1 MNWPLKPLGNFL
13 SESRIISTNPS
24 VERRIRV
31 RLNAE
36 GVEKR
41 PVVVERKG
49 VTRYFLRHSGQFI
62 YGKQNLHKGAFGVI
76 PKELDG
82 FESSS
87 DLPAFDVSE
96 DMRPKWIEYFFKQG
110 NCYKTLVAIA
120 KGAATKRIQPKAL
133 FDVHIPS
140 PPVHIQD
147 ELISQMDACCSE
159 QAKMLKELAR
169 QETLLAKL
177 KQAILHE
184 AIRGELTADWRRENP
199 DVEPASQLLERIR
212 REKQRL
218 VAEKKIRKEKP
229 LPPIAPEEIPFE
241 IPEGWA
247 WCRMLSISENIHYG
261 LTASADFSK
270 QNIRLLRITDI
281 QDGRVNW
288 DSVPGCQCS
297 PKKKENYSL
306 RKGDILIART
316 GGTVGKSFLVE
327 DLDCEAVFA
336 SYLVRLI
343 PIYNSIS
350 FYLKQYLGSP
360 PYWNQ
365 LKNAT
370 IGAQPNVS
378 GTKLKKLVVPIPPL
392 AEQAIIVERVES
404 LMDSCRQLEAEIGH
418 SHAQAENLLQAV
430 LKEAFAPKTV

>member
-1 MNWPLKPLGNFL
+1 MSLDESPRRASYSFSTLNSRFQTDREKLIPEVLLDFLKSDEGLRQINQLARG
-13 SESRIISTNPS
+13 T
-24 VERRIRV
+24 V
-31 RLNAE
+31 R
-36 GVEKR
+36 
-41 PVVVERKG
+41 
-49 VTRYFLRHSGQFI
+49 
-62 YGKQNLHKGAFGVI
+62 
-76 PKELDG
+76 
-82 FESSS
+82 
-87 DLPAFDVSE
+87 
-96 DMRPKWIEYFFKQG
+96 
-110 NCYKTLVAIA
+110 
-120 KGAATKRIQPKAL
+120 KAL
-133 FDVHIPS
+133 RYDDLCEIDFPNLSLEKQEQLVRRKSKFD
-140 PPVHIQD
+140 
-147 ELISQMDACCSE
+147 
-159 QAKMLKELAR
+159 AKREILRLEIAR

-218 VAEKKIRKEKP
+218 VATKKIRKEKP

-297 PKKKENYSL
+297 PREKENYSL
-306 RKGDILIART
+306 RTGDILIART